1 MTGSFH
7 SVSRNIIYLISFT
20 VVQPIIFNIYFILV
34 DGSASLSSL
43 GLQGVV
49 ASTQALRSQGP
60 SLTPSLANYFRADL
74 IAHVTNWPADLLEK
88 QVNIAAIQ
96 ILIRNKIN

>member
-1 MTGSFH
+1 M
-7 SVSRNIIYLISFT
+7 
-20 VVQPIIFNIYFILV
+20 
-34 DGSASLSSL
+34 DGSASLSS
-43 GLQGVV
+43 LQGVV

-88 QVNIAAIQ
+88 QVNITFKLQ
-96 ILIRNKIN
+96 NDKMENRNQLERVIVEHRFSSPGTKVF

>member
-1 MTGSFH
+1 MS
-7 SVSRNIIYLISFT
+7 LIEFS
-20 VVQPIIFNIYFILV
+20 V
-34 DGSASLSSL
+34 DGAASLSS
-43 GLQGVV
+43 LQGVV

-88 QVNIAAIQ
+88 QVSVWFCKYT
-96 ILIRNKIN
+96 RKWNKNQLKRVIVEHRFSSPGTKVF

>member
-1 MTGSFH
+1 MSFP
-7 SVSRNIIYLISFT
+7 IS
-20 VVQPIIFNIYFILV
+20 V

-43 GLQGVV
+43 QGVV
-49 ASTQALRSQGP
+49 TSTQALRSQGP

-88 QVNIAAIQ
+88 QVTYTCYSNY
-96 ILIRNKIN
+96 

>member
-1 MTGSFH
+1 M
-7 SVSRNIIYLISFT
+7 
-20 VVQPIIFNIYFILV
+20 
-34 DGSASLSSL
+34 DGSASLSS
-43 GLQGVV
+43 LQGVV

-88 QVNIAAIQ
+88 QVNVATIIKHRSGTPKFNRV
-96 ILIRNKIN
+96 IVEHRFSSPGTKVF